1 LLGFGSGR
9 CCKSLDSVELIVSSL
24 AIPTVSG
31 DRSAIPWSE
40 IQTEWRDREHRASR
54 QAISEVEG
62 LVIDDV
68 DSLLFATG
76 SPSQKSADDILER
89 AFAAAADA
97 PDGEVLLAMYLYG
110 RCLEKWEQTEDYARI
125 RIVLVALKNL
135 AGTLRPD
142 GSSAN
147 GRAQLFSVIVGQ
159 AQVMT
164 NAMRVEDA
172 LSCSCPVAMG
182 TRARDVVKRLD
193 ALLEQERAL
202 DDDLHDLREVLRN
215 DAATSRRYY
224 DTIAAV
230 ADAVCAFVTQE
241 APGPTD
247 FDLALNALS
256 IALQGDVYESELRA
270 HYASLKALRD
280 CAEKPRLRIDD
291 AEVVYVY
298 PFALKGVDGEE
309 AVERALDGRVTEALH
324 KLGLGAPKAR
334 KLELNDLWEPRDA
347 LESGYS
353 GVSIELPRIAVTT
366 TALDEFEVD
375 AEVRLSRLGNHHLR
389 VRCRLQDAGVHEVN
403 QALRRGTH
411 AMGEETLKSGTRTW
425 TKFPHYAY
433 DVIRAIAAK
442 LGEKQVGNLNA
453 TSHVVLAARSI
464 SVQHRD
470 GRTSPA
476 KLAEVEEA
484 VGATLLFHPVRHLAT
499 SLEEWIRY
507 PRPSVKNLLGQQ
519 GYAGDLVARTDNTTV
534 TFMPASPEWLVD
546 EYEEMIEFVASIPP
560 LLTQWED
567 QAWRLAKELDKI
579 EQTHKQDISMESL
592 REKATR
598 ALVLEQDIR
607 GQLAFLRSP
616 ALCRTLAQRQFL
628 DQLWKAAGLPA
639 LESELERRLTRLT
652 ERQGRI
658 AALVRREEQKHAER
672 FADRIQILLGLLAVA
687 SLTGVALWINDAFD
701 VHRGAWAW
709 GETAGLAG
717 AGLFVVVV
725 IAWARR

>member
-1 LLGFGSGR
+1 M
-9 CCKSLDSVELIVSSL
+9 
-24 AIPTVSG
+24 T
-31 DRSAIPWSE
+31 
-40 IQTEWRDREHRASR
+40 
-54 QAISEVEG
+54 
-62 LVIDDV
+62 
-68 DSLLFATG
+68 
-76 SPSQKSADDILER
+76 
-89 AFAAAADA
+89 DA
-97 PDGEVLLAMYLYG
+97 MG
-110 RCLEKWEQTEDYARI
+110 
-125 RIVLVALKNL
+125 
-135 AGTLRPD
+135 
-142 GSSAN
+142 
-147 GRAQLFSVIVGQ
+147 
-159 AQVMT
+159 
-164 NAMRVEDA
+164 VEDA

-202 DDDLHDLREVLRN
+202 DDNLHDLREVLRN
-215 DAATSRRYY
+215 DAATSRRYF
-224 DTIAAV
+224 DTIATV
-230 ADAVCAFVTQE
+230 ADAVRAFVTQE
-241 APGPTD
+241 APGPLGFD
-247 FDLALNALS
+247 FALNALS
-256 IALQGDVYESELRA
+256 IALEGDVYESELRA
-270 HYASLKALRD
+270 HYASLKALSD
-280 CAEKPRLRIDD
+280 CAGKPRLRIDD

-298 PFALKGVDGEE
+298 PFALRGVDGDE
-309 AVERALDGRVTEALH
+309 AVARALAGQLTEALG
-324 KLGLGAPKAR
+324 KLGLGAPKAH
-334 KLELNDLWEPRDA
+334 KLELNDLWEHRDA
-347 LESGYS
+347 LEPGYS

-366 TALDEFEVD
+366 TAPDEFEVD

-389 VRCRLQDAGVHEVN
+389 VRCRLQDAGLHEVN

-433 DVIRAIAAK
+433 DVIRAITEE
-442 LGEKQVGNLNA
+442 LGEKEIGSHA
-453 TSHVVLAARSI
+453 TFHVVLAARSI
-464 SVQHRD
+464 SLQHRD
-470 GRTSPA
+470 GGTSPA
-476 KLAEVEEA
+476 KLAEVEKE
-484 VGATLLFHPVRHLAT
+484 VGSTLLFHPVRHLAT

-519 GYAGDLVARTDNTTV
+519 GYAGDLVARTDNTTL

-567 QAWRLAKELDKI
+567 QAWSLAEELDQI
-579 EQTHKQDISMESL
+579 EQTPKRGISVELL
-592 REKATR
+592 REKATA
-598 ALVLEQDIR
+598 ALVLEQDIH

-628 DQLWKAAGLPA
+628 DELWKAAGLPA

-709 GETAGLAG
+709 GETAALTG
-717 AGLFVVVV
+717 AALFVVVV

>member
-1 LLGFGSGR
+1 VIATPSG
-9 CCKSLDSVELIVSSL
+9 
-24 AIPTVSG
+24 G
-31 DRSAIPWSE
+31 RSAIPWRE
-40 IQTEWRDREHRASR
+40 IQTEWRDREHRAAR
-54 QAISEVEG
+54 QAISAVEG

-76 SPSQKSADDILER
+76 SPSQQKADDIVGR

-97 PDGEVLLAMYLYG
+97 PDGELLLAMYLYG

-125 RIVLVALKNL
+125 RVVLEALKN
-135 AGTLRPD
+135 AASMPQPD

-147 GRAQLFSVIVGQ
+147 GRTQLLSVIVGQ
-159 AQVMT
+159 ALVMT
-164 NAMRVEDA
+164 NAMGVEDA

-193 ALLEQERAL
+193 ALLGQQRAL
-202 DDDLHDLREVLRN
+202 DDNLHDLREVLRN
-215 DAATSRRYY
+215 DAATSRRYF
-224 DTIAAV
+224 DTIATV
-230 ADAVCAFVTQE
+230 ADAVRAFVTQE
-241 APGPTD
+241 APSPAD

-256 IALQGDVYESELRA
+256 IALEGDVYESELRA
-270 HYASLKALRD
+270 HYASLTALRD

-298 PFALKGVDGEE
+298 PFALKGVDGKE
-309 AVERALDGRVTEALH
+309 AVERALDDQVTEELR
-324 KLGLGAPKAR
+324 KLGLGGPKAH

-347 LESGYS
+347 LEPGYS

-366 TALDEFEVD
+366 TAPDEFEVG

-389 VRCRLQDAGVHEVN
+389 VRCRLQDAGLHEVN

-411 AMGEETLKSGTRTW
+411 AMGEEMLKSGTSTW
-425 TKFPHYAY
+425 TKFPHYAD
-433 DVIRAIAAK
+433 DVIRAIAVE

-470 GRTSPA
+470 GGTSA
-476 KLAEVEEA
+476 ATLAELEGA

-546 EYEEMIEFVASIPP
+546 EYQEMIEFVASIPP

-567 QAWRLAKELDKI
+567 QAWSLAEELDQI
-579 EQTHKQDISMESL
+579 ERTPKRGNIESL
-592 REKATR
+592 RTKATE

-607 GQLAFLRSP
+607 GELAFLRSP

-628 DQLWKAAGLPA
+628 DELWKAAGLPS
-639 LESELERRLTRLT
+639 LERELERRLTRLT

-658 AALVRREEQKHAER
+658 AGLVRREEQKLAGR

-709 GETAGLAG
+709 GETAALTG
-717 AGLFVVVV
+717 AALIVLVV
-725 IAWARR
+725 IALARR